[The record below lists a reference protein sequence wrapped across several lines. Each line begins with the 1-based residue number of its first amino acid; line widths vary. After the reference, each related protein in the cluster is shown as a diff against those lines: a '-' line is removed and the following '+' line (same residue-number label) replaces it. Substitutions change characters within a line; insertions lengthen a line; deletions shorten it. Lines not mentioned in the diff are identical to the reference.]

1 MTPTP
6 PIPPGPE
13 QEEARRQA
21 ESQAPPLLEGAAQ
34 AAPNALLDGAIE
46 VAVDAAAATAEG
58 VVTVVKVSAEVV
70 GGILTGLGDL

>member
-6 PIPPGPE
+6 PMPPGPE

-21 ESQAPPLLEGAAQ
+21 EGQASPVLEGVAQ
-34 AAPNALLDGAIE
+34 AADAVLDGTVE
-46 VAVDAAAATAEG
+46 LVVDAATATAEG